1 MCDADQRPLLIEAGL
16 AVMVITYI
24 YEGFV
29 TLDEMRFGERPIR

>member
-1 MCDADQRPLLIEAGL
+1 MRGW

-29 TLDEMRFGERPIR
+29 TLDELRIGERPIR